1 MIGENLINTE
11 DSVPIVIIV
20 IATDTTVNSFV
31 KGYHAYK
38 DLWKTFANKELT
50 TAMEPNNVVDK
61 YAVCVKK
68 NNVIVGYLPHG
79 KNGRFG

>member
-1 MIGENLINTE
+1 MTGENLINTE

-50 TAMEPNNVVDK
+50 TVMEPNNVVDK

>member
-50 TAMEPNNVVDK
+50 TVMEPNNVVDK
-61 YAVCVKK
+61 HAVCVKK
-68 NNVIVGYLPHG
+68 NNVIVG
-79 KNGRFG
+79 

>member
-20 IATDTTVNSFV
+20 TATDTTVNSFV

-50 TAMEPNNVVDK
+50 TVMEPNNVVDK

>member
-11 DSVPIVIIV
+11 DSVTIVIIV
-20 IATDTTVNSFV
+20 TATDTTVNSFV

-50 TAMEPNNVVDK
+50 TVMEPNNVVDK